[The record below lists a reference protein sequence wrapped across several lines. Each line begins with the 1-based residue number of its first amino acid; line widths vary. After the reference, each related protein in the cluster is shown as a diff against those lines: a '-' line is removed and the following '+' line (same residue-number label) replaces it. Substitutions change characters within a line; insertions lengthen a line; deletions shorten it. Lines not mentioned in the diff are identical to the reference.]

1 MKSQGVTFAHVR
13 SVQSCVHDSKW
24 RKRTSL
30 YCLKSQDYLF
40 CWKRSNSMKYLI
52 PNFNV
57 YWSVLYLRT
66 LLSILAGQWK
76 TSQTGFTFTMFEIQ
90 IMHVLR
96 IWYFLPDLLRPMVV
110 HVCWFYLIQRCE
122 LSTMHVGK
130 DKGIYM
136 HWVHCMGY
144 TALLNTLMCDFIM
157 IIIYLIMRFIAH
169 IFAIGTTALGLRAC
183 KSNTTLVCVI

>member
-1 MKSQGVTFAHVR
+1 MKKENVPLL
-13 SVQSCVHDSKW
+13 SKKP
-24 RKRTSL
+24 RLSL
-30 YCLKSQDYLF
+30 LLK
-40 CWKRSNSMKYLI
+40 SNSMKYLI

-110 HVCWFYLIQRCE
+110 HVCWFHLIQRCE

-144 TALLNTLMCDFIM
+144 TALLNTLMCDFM